1 LLKAE
6 QPKPEE
12 PMARW
17 LSPVTLTELINNTVT
32 GDSPQN
38 SALQEPTFGHQVV
51 SLRQPA
57 PDPRLPKAE

>member
-1 LLKAE
+1 
-6 QPKPEE
+6 
-12 PMARW
+12 MARW